1 MYWKGREMS
10 WNVQLL
16 SKEPITTL
24 FACHDY
30 YPPMALDSQSAG
42 KVGGCLVLK
51 WLALLPMCFCLCP
64 ALNTAGPDR
73 LFTPR
78 VRKCR
83 HFQRLFFALQILITD
98 VGWRDINNSLQCPEV
113 CERRHVWGAAPP
125 PHNPHYT
132 EVPKVSRAEPLRFF
146 DANSKPLVWCI
157 PVFLSSALQPRFSLQ
172 NMLQPHALFVGSQRA
187 TLPFFSRRL
196 NMLWTLPMPSS
207 VASSLLPC
215 PPLLST
221 LLGCHLAY
229 SSFEYQPRW
238 YLPYKAFPEP
248 PRPKV
253 NALDYALRALIY
265 DPSTLCCSRLLAY
278 LSLPL
283 DWGQPESTATSWC
296 TEGIPYRL
304 VEWRKE
310 VSSRTCRGLACLLEQ
325 GSTQPSSVSSPPPYK
340 FVLTYRLTD
349 LG

>member
-1 MYWKGREMS
+1 MCGVRPLLHTVHIIQRFRE
-10 WNVQLL
+10 
-16 SKEPITTL
+16 
-24 FACHDY
+24 
-30 YPPMALDSQSAG
+30 
-42 KVGGCLVLK
+42 
-51 WLALLPMCFCLCP
+51 
-64 ALNTAGPDR
+64 
-73 LFTPR
+73 
-78 VRKCR
+78 
-83 HFQRLFFALQILITD
+83 
-98 VGWRDINNSLQCPEV
+98 CPEQSL
-113 CERRHVWGAAPP
+113 WDSLMQFKALSGM
-125 PHNPHYT
+125 YT
-132 EVPKVSRAEPLRFF
+132 GLP
-146 DANSKPLVWCI
+146 
-157 PVFLSSALQPRFSLQ
+157 FLSSSAHFSLQ

-207 VASSLLPC
+207 AASSLLPC

-248 PRPKV
+248 PRSEV
-253 NALDYALRALIY
+253 NALDYALRALTY
-265 DPSTLCCSRLLAY
+265 DPSTLCCHRLLAY